1 MTARNVL
8 FAVLAAAGLLGL
20 GASCIGVKID
30 DPPPQHKSPVTGY
43 PTWHQTYENENKEIT
58 MSFTM
63 LALLFT
69 TASSYAAHRAT
80 RRPSRSLTGFV
91 TLPSGNEET
100 SGQIN
105 QFIKY
110 YIYATWMAV
119 VGYLFFDVG
128 KIWAVV
134 GALHNL
140 LEVALLI
147 VLQTGG
153 RVTGMSF
160 GLYMFSYVCVTI
172 LLSVY
177 LQWPMDAIFFRWQGL
192 CSDFGLIVMFV
203 RMHKSTKTQLET
215 FGDLDKHD
223 IQLAKAQK
231 AADLLAQQQQQN
243 GFLASSGSLNTV
255 HLSPANGE
263 SLSSTLPTTAAP
275 SPNPLHN
282 IHASWKRFVARA
294 PSPSGSESSSDSDSD
309 NENLLRPNNNHH
321 RRHHQTTNATLTPE
335 STHTPRF
342 GGETGHTVIQVL
354 PTDGGR
360 GGRVSVVALNQEEAI
375 WGVQWKNPDQ
385 IWLLVA
391 ASVFH
396 VIGNCVTTIFV
407 TSLYAMAAFHVSYGI
422 AYPLYAY
429 YLYVDNHALR
439 QTKIYMPTFSKV
451 KNFTYFCVSMIG
463 ATATIRAGLYVS
475 TLNAEGKL

>member
-1 MTARNVL
+1 MAPAREIL
-8 FAVLAAAGLLGL
+8 FAVLAAAGFLGL
-20 GASCIGVKID
+20 GASFIGVKLD

-43 PTWHQTYENENKEIT
+43 PTWHQDYTNENKEIT

-69 TASSYAAHRAT
+69 LTASYVARRAT
-80 RRPSRSLTGFV
+80 RKPSRSLTGFV

-100 SGQIN
+100 STQIN
-105 QFIKY
+105 EFIEL
-110 YIYATWMAV
+110 YINATLVAV

-140 LEVALLI
+140 FEVALLI
-147 VLQTGG
+147 VLQSGG

-160 GLYMFSYVCVTI
+160 GLYMFTYAVVTI

-177 LQWPMDAIFFRWQGL
+177 LSWPMDAIFFRWQGL
-192 CSDFGLIVMFV
+192 CSDFGLIAMFV
-203 RMHKSTKTQLET
+203 RMHKATKTQLDS
-215 FGDLDKHD
+215 FGDPDKHD
-223 IQLAKAQK
+223 LQLAEAQK
-231 AADLLAQQQQQN
+231 AADRLAQEQEQ
-243 GFLASSGSLNTV
+243 GGLLASSGSLHTV
-255 HLSPANGE
+255 HLTPANGDA
-263 SLSSTLPTTAAP
+263 STSSISHPTANP
-275 SPNPLHN
+275 SSSNPLHN
-282 IHASWKRFVARA
+282 IHAHWKRFVARA
-294 PSPSGSESSSDSDSD
+294 PSPSANSDH
-309 NENLLRPNNNHH
+309 ETLLHH
-321 RRHHQTTNATLTPE
+321 PHPHNTNATLTPE

-342 GGETGHTVIQVL
+342 GGESQTVIQVV
-354 PTDGGR
+354 PADGSHR
-360 GGRVSVVALNQEEAI
+360 ISVVALNNNESI

-396 VIGNCVTTIFV
+396 VIGNCVTTIFI
-407 TSLYAMAAFHVSYGI
+407 TSLYAMAAFHISYGI

-439 QTKIYMPTFSKV
+439 QTKIYLPKFSKI
-451 KNFTYFCVSMIG
+451 KNFTYFCVALIG
-463 ATATIRAGLYVS
+463 ATVTIRAGLFVS
-475 TLNAEGKL
+475 TLNAGKE